1 MRDSIILMTITL
13 QPPYKDHPSDRLTF
27 FPKKGTGFL
36 ANPYV
41 IISDGPPEWQKKGN
55 GQRRS
60 APCQLV
66 MDVSTLLCPQQAL
79 WGLVDKT

>member
-1 MRDSIILMTITL
+1 MTITL

-41 IISDGPPEWQKKGN
+41 IISDGPSEWQKKVMDRDGLHP
-55 GQRRS
+55 
-60 APCQLV
+60 AMV

>member
-1 MRDSIILMTITL
+1 MCDSIILMTITL

-41 IISDGPPEWQKKGN
+41 IISDGPPEWQKKDN

-60 APCQLV
+60 APCHGNGCIYLV
-66 MDVSTLLCPQQAL
+66 MSSTSAV
-79 WGLVDKT
+79 GFGG